1 MLHDKHIVSD
11 YQYAKYEEKLLS
23 TIKLLV
29 IMKEK
34 KSQCDRILKIQS
46 LRISHKKRSG
56 KNKWLQTFQFLN
68 HSFIHPFLLCTCPKF

>member
-1 MLHDKHIVSD
+1 
-11 YQYAKYEEKLLS
+11 
-23 TIKLLV
+23 
-29 IMKEK
+29 MKEK

-68 HSFIHPFLLCTCPKF
+68 HSFIHPLPSVYLSQILKPKYSHTHTTFLVR